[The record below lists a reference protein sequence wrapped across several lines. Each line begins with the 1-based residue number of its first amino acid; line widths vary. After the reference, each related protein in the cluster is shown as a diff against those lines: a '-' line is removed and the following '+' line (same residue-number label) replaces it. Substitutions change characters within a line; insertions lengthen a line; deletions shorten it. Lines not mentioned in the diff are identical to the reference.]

1 MSITSLSAQKNSM
14 PLQNHRVIPAAFLT
28 ILLSLLPFADSR
40 AASIE
45 NTIAALADSAAA
57 FQAVSQK
64 SKPAVVYIYVKKAT
78 EDTSSEKNTSNEF
91 FYEPLLKDFFAE
103 QHDGKEHDAGN
114 EHTTSGHGSGFI
126 INTEGYILTNSHVVD
141 QAREISVLLI
151 DRREFKARII
161 GQDRKSDVALL
172 KIEAEELPVI
182 AMGDSSSL
190 KVGEWAIAIGSPF
203 EKVQTVTVGI
213 ISATGRSS
221 VGISEYE
228 DFIQTDAAIN
238 PGNSGGPLLNIAGQ
252 VIGINT
258 AFLTQTGGYMGIGF
272 AVPINMARVIAQQLQ
287 KNGRITRG
295 WLGIR
300 LKDVSPELQRSLHLT
315 GDAASAAL
323 VDTIEENSPAAK
335 SALRQED
342 LIVAMD
348 AVGIAGAA
356 DLRNRIAL
364 SAPGSI
370 VTLQF
375 MRDGQR
381 LSTSVALGAK
391 EDQPATN

>member
-1 MSITSLSAQKNSM
+1 MLF
-14 PLQNHRVIPAAFLT
+14 QNYSVIPAAFLT
-28 ILLSLLPFADSR
+28 LFLSLLPFSDSP
-40 AASIE
+40 AAPLE
-45 NTIAALADSAAA
+45 NTITALADTAAA

-64 SKPAVVYIYVKKAT
+64 SKPAVVSIYIKKVT
-78 EDTSSEKNTSNEF
+78 EDTSPGKNTSNEF
-91 FYEPLLKDFFAE
+91 FNDPLLKDFFAK
-103 QHDGKEHDAGN
+103 QHNGQDHVAGN

-126 INTEGYILTNSHVVD
+126 IHTDGYILTNSHVVD
-141 QAREISVLLI
+141 QAREISVRLI

-161 GQDRKSDVALL
+161 GQDRKADVALL
-172 KIEAEELPVI
+172 KIEADDLPVI

-203 EKVQTVTVGI
+203 ENVQTVTVGI

-272 AVPINMARVIAQQLQ
+272 AVPIDMARAIAQQLQ
-287 KNGRITRG
+287 KNGRITRA

-300 LKDVSPELQRSLHLT
+300 FKDVSPELQRNLHLT

-335 SALRQED
+335 SGLRQED

-375 MRDGQR
+375 VRDGQR
-381 LSTSVALGAK
+381 LSTSIALGAK
-391 EDQPATN
+391 KDQPAKN